1 MFHVDLS
8 MAKAE
13 DDGVEAVSAIISI
26 LRMQPCKV
34 SRFLSFL
41 FLSNEC
47 RSRIIDVLLN
57 VGPQH
62 SEQ

>member
-34 SRFLSFL
+34 RLFYHSF
-41 FLSNEC
+41 SYQMNA
-47 RSRIIDVLLN
+47 
-57 VGPQH
+57 GAG
-62 SEQ
+62 

>member
-1 MFHVDLS
+1 MTNDILLIDSFVVFHVDLS

-34 SRFLSFL
+34 RLFYHSF
-41 FLSNEC
+41 SYQMNA
-47 RSRIIDVLLN
+47 
-57 VGPQH
+57 GAG
-62 SEQ
+62 